1 MLSYDLVLCGWRL
14 RSALALPDLAPWT
27 GDDQA
32 PDVEICIGEVPGDI
46 GPQTHATPFL
56 QVARSGACRFEV
68 SAVAAYLIEE
78 GRRITIAPHIAPDA
92 PDVRVFLFGTA
103 FGVLCHQ
110 RGLLP
115 LHASCVSIGG
125 RAVAVAGASGAGKS
139 TLALALA
146 RRGHPVLSDDVC
158 VVDWRA
164 PGGPLVLPSA
174 PRLRLWREA
183 LDSFAISPDGLERS
197 RPDMEKY
204 HLDYGAAFQ
213 LQPQPQPLA
222 VLYHLKE
229 TGLPRD
235 QGFHPLTGVAA
246 VEVIGDNVY
255 RRRPAIRMADGVRAL
270 FLATTRVATTVRVA
284 ALHRPDD
291 LAGVDALA
299 VALERHALGEAP

>member
-1 MLSYDLVLCGWRL
+1 MSSNDLVLCGWRL
-14 RSALALPDLAPWT
+14 RSALALPELPQWT
-27 GDDQA
+27 GDDRT
-32 PDVEICIGEVPGDI
+32 PDVEIRIGEVPGDI

-56 QVARSGACRFEV
+56 QVANSGACRFEI
-68 SAVAAYLIEE
+68 SAVAAYLIEN
-78 GRRITIAPHIAPDA
+78 GRTITIAPHIAQDA
-92 PDVRVFLFGTA
+92 PDVRVFLFGTVL
-103 FGVLCHQ
+103 GILCHQ

-164 PGGPLVLPSA
+164 PGGPLVLPSV
-174 PRLRLWREA
+174 PRLRLWRDA
-183 LDSFAISPDGLERS
+183 LDRFAISPDGLERS

-204 HLDYGAAFQ
+204 HLDHGAACQ
-213 LQPQPQPLA
+213 LQPQPLA
-222 VLYHLKE
+222 VLYHLKAMR
-229 TGLPRD
+229 LPRD

-270 FLATTRVATTVRVA
+270 FVATTRVATTVRVA
-284 ALHRPDD
+284 VLRRPDD

-299 VALERHALGEAP
+299 AALERHALGEAP